1 MTRQTGSRIFGRF
14 PCFSSGMT
22 KRVSGRSGTFISVK
36 NQFFC
41 KMENL
46 EDVKFTLQQ
55 RISYV
60 KYGLKNISL
69 REVIGCIRNGDMPLY
84 DKKYGSYT
92 LRQAIEYIRSLDERE
107 VDAWKSVLL
116 PAVAYNGTFTY
127 MDKKGID
134 TYSPVTAMDFDD
146 ILATDELIRLRRRLM
161 ITPCV
166 VCVFTTP
173 SGHGLKAL
181 VLHDNPDYKN
191 HTDLYEQLLDK
202 FNVASKDESCKDL
215 ARRNYLSYDPAIW
228 VNPNPVPYHYVPSTR
243 AKAMQPIFTGKKV
256 SDKSIISIMNA
267 SWKKNHPEY
276 WTEGNRASSIFKLAC
291 QMCKWGVDEGLAEEY
306 FANGWENDTM
316 SRREIESHV
325 AGAYKAEQKNFG
337 TVEFRIY

>member
-1 MTRQTGSRIFGRF
+1 MT
-14 PCFSSGMT
+14 
-22 KRVSGRSGTFISVK
+22 
-36 NQFFC
+36 
-41 KMENL
+41 NL
-46 EDVKFTLQQ
+46 EKTQCTLLQ
-55 RISYV
+55 RINYV
-60 KYGLKNISL
+60 KYGLKNITL
-69 REVIGCIRNGDMPLY
+69 ADIAECIRSGEMPLY
-84 DKKYGSYT
+84 DKAYGVYT
-92 LRQAIEYIRSLDERE
+92 LRMAVEYIRTLGEKD
-107 VDAWKSVLL
+107 VDMRKALLL

-127 MDKKGID
+127 VDGKGID

-146 ILATDELIRLRRRLM
+146 ILTTDELMHLRRRLM
-161 ITPCV
+161 ITSCV
-166 VCVFTTP
+166 VCAFITP

-202 FNVASKDESCKDL
+202 FNVANKDANCKDL

-243 AKAMQPIFTGKKV
+243 PKAMQPIFTGKKV

>member
-1 MTRQTGSRIFGRF
+1 MT
-14 PCFSSGMT
+14 
-22 KRVSGRSGTFISVK
+22 
-36 NQFFC
+36 
-41 KMENL
+41 NL
-46 EDVKFTLQQ
+46 EKTQCTLLQ
-55 RISYV
+55 RINYV
-60 KYGLKNISL
+60 KYGLKNITL
-69 REVIGCIRNGDMPLY
+69 ADIAECIRSGEMPLY
-84 DKKYGSYT
+84 DKAYGVYT
-92 LRQAIEYIRSLDERE
+92 LRMAVEYIRTLGEKD
-107 VDAWKSVLL
+107 VDMRKALLL

-127 MDKKGID
+127 VDGKGID

-146 ILATDELIRLRRRLM
+146 ILTTDELMHLRRRLM
-161 ITPCV
+161 ITSCV
-166 VCVFTTP
+166 VCAFITP

-243 AKAMQPIFTGKKV
+243 PKAMQPIFTGKKV

>member
-22 KRVSGRSGTFISVK
+22 KRVSGRSETFISVK

-146 ILATDELIRLRRRLM
+146 ILATDELIRLRHRLM

-181 VLHDNPDYKN
+181 VLHDNTDCTK

-202 FNVASKDESCKDL
+202 FNVANKDASCKDL
-215 ARRNYLSYDPAIW
+215 ARRNYLSHDPAIW
-228 VNPNPVPYHYVPSTR
+228 VNPNPVPEHYVPSAKPK

-267 SWKKNHPEY
+267 SWKKNHPY
-276 WTEGNRASSIFKLAC
+276 RMRF
-291 QMCKWGVDEGLAEEY
+291 
-306 FANGWENDTM
+306 
-316 SRREIESHV
+316 
-325 AGAYKAEQKNFG
+325 
-337 TVEFRIY
+337 

>member
-1 MTRQTGSRIFGRF
+1 MT
-14 PCFSSGMT
+14 
-22 KRVSGRSGTFISVK
+22 
-36 NQFFC
+36 
-41 KMENL
+41 NL
-46 EDVKFTLQQ
+46 EKTQCTLLQ
-55 RISYV
+55 RINYV
-60 KYGLKNISL
+60 KYGLKNITL
-69 REVIGCIRNGDMPLY
+69 ADIAECIRSGEMPLY
-84 DKKYGSYT
+84 DKAYGVYT
-92 LRQAIEYIRSLDERE
+92 LRMAVEYIRTLGEKD
-107 VDAWKSVLL
+107 VDMRKALLL

-127 MDKKGID
+127 VDGKGID

-146 ILATDELIRLRRRLM
+146 ILTTDELIRLRHRLM

-166 VCVFTTP
+166 VCAFITP

-243 AKAMQPIFTGKKV
+243 PKAMQPIFTGKKV

-276 WTEGNRASSIFKLAC
+276 WTEGNRASSIFKLAY